1 MQAKTCSCIATEFFK
16 SSITKDSKVQLRAT
30 DRQTGTKRRTDY
42 KSDSDSLCK
51 LLTKPRLSRTH
62 HTGNVIE

>member
-30 DRQTGTKRRTDY
+30 DRKTN
-42 KSDSDSLCK
+42 SDKEKD
-51 LLTKPRLSRTH
+51 RLQVRQ
-62 HTGNVIE
+62 